1 MHNNVVFFPV
11 IWDCFPQVTDY
22 GYRLVPLM
30 FILASL
36 LDNMRCFVVGI
47 GEWEELVWG
56 GERSGKGR
64 VERKNPPYPKIGGVE
79 GLGFRLHY
87 RSYLG
92 NVAIAVADAVLLQD
106 GVQNRAI
113 NFLLVL

>member
-47 GEWEELVWG
+47 GEWEVEQFCCVAE
-56 GERSGKGR
+56 GEVVSTG
-64 VERKNPPYPKIGGVE
+64 
-79 GLGFRLHY
+79 
-87 RSYLG
+87 
-92 NVAIAVADAVLLQD
+92 
-106 GVQNRAI
+106 
-113 NFLLVL
+113 